1 LNAAATHRAARPVA
15 RLSVVIVVAVLAA
28 VAAALVWHGVAHRI
42 GLARYD
48 QDVTTWAVAHRNPV
62 MDVVM
67 RTVTFLAGTPAV
79 VVLALLAALWLRRR
93 TGAWTWPVIVL
104 GAVAVQAVLAAALKS
119 LTARPRP
126 ALALELGAPARTF
139 AFPSGHTLAGGT
151 LCLTLALA
159 VVMTTARWS
168 VRVLAG
174 ALAIVATV
182 AVAAS
187 RVYLGYHWLT
197 DVAASGLL
205 AVVITALAATV
216 ALLLPVRAA
225 PARVGPARGA
235 GHPVVAAERVGH
247 PEGEQGAPPWAR
259 EKGRR

>member
-1 LNAAATHRAARPVA
+1 MSAEHRAARPVA
-15 RLSVVIVVAVLAA
+15 RLCVVIVLAVLAA
-28 VAAALVWHGVAHRI
+28 VAAGLVWSAVAHHV

-48 QDVTTWAVAHRNPV
+48 QGVTSWAVAHRSPV

-67 RTVTFLAGTPAV
+67 RTATFLAGTPAV
-79 VVLALLAALWLRRR
+79 VVLSLLAALWLRRR
-93 TGAWTWPVIVL
+93 TGAWEWPAIVL

-126 ALALELGAPARTF
+126 ALALELGPPARTF

-159 VVMTTARWS
+159 VVMTTTRRS
-168 VRVLAG
+168 VRVLAA
-174 ALAIVATV
+174 ALAVVATA

-205 AVVITALAATV
+205 AVAITALAATV
-216 ALLLPVRAA
+216 ALLLPARAA
-225 PARVGPARGA
+225 TAAADRARA
-235 GHPVVAAERVGH
+235 GHAVVTAAAVGH
-247 PEGEQGAPPWAR
+247 AEGDQAGPPPPSAR
-259 EKGRR
+259 ETETR